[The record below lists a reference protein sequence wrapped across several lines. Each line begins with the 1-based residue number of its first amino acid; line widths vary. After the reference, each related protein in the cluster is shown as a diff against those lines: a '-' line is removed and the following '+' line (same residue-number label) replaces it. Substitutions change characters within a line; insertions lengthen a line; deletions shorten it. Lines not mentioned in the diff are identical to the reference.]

1 MKYEFLYTNGCSHT
15 NHTPEPPFSLGEHEK
30 WPWYLKELMG
40 VEYFNDAVG
49 AGSNDRIFRT
59 SEKFLRNTTI
69 NKEKILAVIQITY
82 PYRFEMPSIYH
93 TSGWQSYITDRN
105 VREISN
111 YTEKGQVNYEFYQ
124 ARLNMLATNEEMEAW
139 YFYQQVSA
147 INNLFRGHNV
157 DCYFINVFHP
167 KHRQY
172 KNNVSGLP
180 ECLTEDF
187 EFDNN
192 SIDWL
197 VPGDPRSSDI
207 TTLPARLGF
216 YDTKDIVIHPEK
228 DAHFNGKFNKAIAEY
243 IHENIFN
250 KEDS

>member
-15 NHTPEPPFSLGEHEK
+15 NHTPDPPLELHEHEK

-40 VEYFNDAVG
+40 VEYFNNAEG

-59 SEKFLRNTTI
+59 SEKFLRTTDI
-69 NKEKILAVIQITY
+69 DKEKILAVIQITY
-82 PYRFEMPSIYH
+82 PYRFEMPSIYNS
-93 TSGWQSYITDRN
+93 SGWQSYITDRG
-105 VREISN
+105 VKEVGDYSG
-111 YTEKGQVNYEFYQ
+111 KGQINYEFYQ

-139 YFYQQVSA
+139 YYYQQVSA

-157 DCYFINVFHP
+157 DCFLINSFHP

-180 ECLTEDF
+180 DCLTEDF

-197 VPGDPRSSDI
+197 IPGDPRASDI
-207 TTLPARLGF
+207 MCLPPRLGY
-216 YDTKDIVIHPEK
+216 YDINDITIKPKV
-228 DAHFNGKFNKAIAEY
+228 DGHFNGIFNKAIAEY
-243 IHENIFN
+243 IYKNIFDEEN
-250 KEDS
+250 L